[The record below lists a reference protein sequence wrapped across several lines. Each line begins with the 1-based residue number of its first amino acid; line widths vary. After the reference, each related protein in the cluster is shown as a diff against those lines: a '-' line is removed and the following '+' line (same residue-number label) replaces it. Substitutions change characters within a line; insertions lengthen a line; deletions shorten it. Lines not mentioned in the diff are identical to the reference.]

1 MTPQP
6 TRRQALAA
14 GAALL
19 AGGARAADPPPV
31 VDAHTHFY
39 DPTRKDGVP
48 WPAKTDAVL
57 YRTVLP
63 AEYKKLAAPLGV
75 TGTVVVE
82 ASPRVEDNQWLLDL
96 AKDEPFL
103 AGVVGRLLPD
113 DKDFAGHLARFA
125 KNPRFRGVRVNEA
138 ELRAALTDAPQA
150 DRLKALGDNGLTLD
164 VNGGAGAFP
173 LAAQAAEKWPK
184 LRVVVNQMGN
194 PAADGKEPPEAWRKA
209 VAAGGAAGP
218 SVWCKLSGLV
228 EGTRK
233 RDGTA
238 PADPAVYAPVLDRVW
253 AAFGADRLVFGS
265 NWPVSAAFAKYETVY
280 GLAEKYVKEKGDGA
294 FAKVFGAN
302 AVAAYGLKP
311 K

>member
-1 MTPQP
+1 MTPHP

-14 GAALL
+14 AAAVL
-19 AGGARAADPPPV
+19 AGGARAADKPPV
-31 VDAHTHFY
+31 IDAHTHFY

-48 WPAKTDAVL
+48 WPAKTDTLL

-82 ASPRVEDNQWLLDL
+82 ASPRIEDNQWLLDL

-113 DKDFAGHLARFA
+113 DTDFAKHLARFA
-125 KNPRFRGVRVNEA
+125 KNPLFRGIRVNET
-138 ELRAALTDAPQA
+138 ELKAALTDATRA

-164 VNGGAGAFP
+164 VNGGAGTFL
-173 LAAQAAEKWPK
+173 LAAQAAEKLPK
-184 LRVVVNQMGN
+184 LRVVVNHMGN
-194 PAADGKEPPEAWRKA
+194 PATDGKEPPEAWRKA

-218 SVWCKLSGLV
+218 NVYCKLSALV

-238 PADPAVYAPVLDRVW
+238 PADPAVYAPVLDHVW

-265 NWPVSAAFAKYETVY
+265 NWPVSAAFATFGTVF
-280 GLAEKYVKEKGDGA
+280 GLAEKYVKGKGGAA

-302 AVAAYGLKP
+302 AVAAYGLK
-311 K
+311 